1 MSFARRDS
9 LKQHTETVHEGI
21 KNFACEH
28 CGAKFYRKTDL
39 VKHFS
44 KLHEGKDSATKMFRC
59 EFCNCKTATK
69 NGLQKHNFAVH
80 GGETKVERKDY
91 SEKHVATVHKGKK
104 PTKKKKPSQISEKKH
119 NDTTVHEEKKF
130 IKCDICD
137 FSSELN
143 IDLKNHMS
151 SIHGGIKQF
160 ICVICDGSFELKIKL
175 QTHIESVHGKKVS
188 LDSL

>member
-9 LKQHTETVHEGI
+9 LKIHTETVHEGI

-39 VKHFS
+39 VKHFA

-80 GGETKVERKDY
+80 GGKTKVERNDY
-91 SEKHVATVHKGKK
+91 LKEHVATVHEGEKSIKK
-104 PTKKKKPSQISEKKH
+104 NKPSQISKKKH
-119 NDTTVHEEKKF
+119 NYTTVHEEKKF
-130 IKCDICD
+130 TKCDICD
-137 FSSELN
+137 FSSELS

-151 SIHGGIKQF
+151 SIHGRLKQL
-160 ICVICDGSFELKIKL
+160 ICVICDGSFQQKIKL
-175 QTHIESVHGKKVS
+175 QTHIESVHGKKVP